1 MDAAWIF
8 QYHARGHMWTGG
20 ESAQNSVILLDLAPA
35 VGRSKM
41 VYVHRQFKKTLCSL
55 SLLAAAS
62 HPNLSSKYG
71 YSGSRTQSQAVGKIS
86 NETVLKRRNL
96 VNEVFI
102 VGVICGTLH
111 LWHEYSK

>member
-41 VYVHRQFKKTLCSL
+41 VYVHRQFKKNTLL
-55 SLLAAAS
+55 TKLV
-62 HPNLSSKYG
+62 
-71 YSGSRTQSQAVGKIS
+71 SGSFASQP
-86 NETVLKRRNL
+86 
-96 VNEVFI
+96 FI
-102 VGVICGTLH
+102 
-111 LWHEYSK
+111 